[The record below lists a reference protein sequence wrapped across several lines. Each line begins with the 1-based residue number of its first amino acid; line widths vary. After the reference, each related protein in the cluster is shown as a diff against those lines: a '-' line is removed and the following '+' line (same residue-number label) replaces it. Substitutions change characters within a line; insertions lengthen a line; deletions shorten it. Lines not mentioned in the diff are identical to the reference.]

1 MPNCKFIHNANLLS
15 TLPQKQAVVNYVDIA
30 CDGSRSYSVVNAP
43 SKLFVQV
50 PNSIFTYRLEP
61 RVLEFYCLLS
71 YLMYSMPDTK
81 LSIVTIMDR
90 IMFYTSITMSKN
102 TVNKYLNLLIDKGV
116 ISCVNSFYSNTSVCS
131 GDKNSYRVPKGN
143 YTNFFITQY
152 YHGAKL
158 GTAGLEFYMASKI
171 YSHHVPSLVCKELDI
186 CSKTYYSYL
195 NNLLI
200 NGYLVKIVIDYRKNY
215 YKAKFR
221 TILWEDYIAIKDY
234 RFWNQKEK
242 WSELRKAKLLARKAV
257 RESRGEIV
265 NDFTVLNCANSR
277 LWFASP
283 MKRIMKEYKI
293 RYIHAFDNIDP
304 DDAYIITQE
313 LIEQYRCSG
322 LVINAA
328 IIVRGILNNYNWV
341 KIQDRIHAKRKRELR
356 NEEIRLSYGE
366 NYVDYMMGY

>member
-1 MPNCKFIHNANLLS
+1 MPNCKFTHNANLLS

-50 PNSIFTYRLEP
+50 PNSILQYRLEP

-71 YLMYSMPDTK
+71 FLMYSLPDTK
-81 LSIVTIMDR
+81 LPIVTIMDR
-90 IMFYTSITMSKN
+90 IKFYTSIIISKN
-102 TVNKYLNLLIDKGV
+102 TVNKYLNILIELGV
-116 ISCVNSFYSNTSVCS
+116 ISCVNSFYSNSSVCS
-131 GDKNSYRVPKGN
+131 GTNNSYRVPKGN

-158 GTAGLEFYMASKI
+158 GAAGLEFYMASKI
-171 YSHHVPSLVCKELDI
+171 YSHHVPSLVCNELNI

-200 NGYLVKIVIDYRKNY
+200 NGYLVKIVINYRKNY
-215 YKAKFR
+215 YKAKHR
-221 TILWEDYIAIKDY
+221 IVLWEDYIFVKDC

-242 WSELRKAKLLARKAV
+242 WTELRKAKLLARKEV
-257 RESRGEIV
+257 RESKGEIV

-313 LIEQYRCSG
+313 LIEQYRKSC
-322 LVINAA
+322 LELNAS
-328 IIVRGILNNYNWV
+328 IIVKGILNNYNWV
-341 KIQDRIHAKRKRELR
+341 KIQDREHQKRKRELR